1 MTIAAT
7 RSTGPLKGTPEAVH
21 PLRVM
26 QVVLS
31 LTPGGTERLV
41 LEIARRIR
49 PRAESVICCLDEPG
63 PWAREAVASGIPV
76 TALHRRAG
84 VRPSV
89 AYRLAAEAR
98 RWGADVLHC
107 HQYSPFVYGSLAA
120 LCAKRFRLVVTEHGR
135 LSDDAP
141 SRKRRLVNPVLS
153 RVPHALFA
161 VSSELRDYLVAAG
174 CAADRIVVNRNGID
188 VGPRSGNRQRQAAR
202 QQLDVPEDSFLIGT
216 IARLDPVKDL
226 GTLVQSLRALRA
238 EAPDAILAIVGDG
251 PERAAIAE
259 RVTALGL
266 QDAVLF
272 TGHRED
278 ARALLPAFDV
288 YVNSSL
294 SEGISL
300 TLLEAMAAG
309 LPIVATRTGG
319 TPEVLVHGETG
330 ILVPPRDSDALAAAC
345 LALSGNPFKR
355 RAFGDR
361 GRDRVEREFALDDMV
376 DRYLQTYLRLSRS
389 A

>member
-1 MTIAAT
+1 
-7 RSTGPLKGTPEAVH
+7 
-21 PLRVM
+21 M

-49 PRAESVICCLDEPG
+49 PVAESAICCLDEPG
-63 PWAREAVASGIPV
+63 PWARQAVESGIPV
-76 TALHRRAG
+76 TALHRLPG
-84 VRPSV
+84 VRASI
-89 AYRLAAEAR
+89 AYGLAVEAR

-120 LCAKRFRLVVTEHGR
+120 LFAKPFRLVVTEHGR

-153 RVPHALFA
+153 RVPDALFA
-161 VSSELRDYLVAAG
+161 VSGELRDYLVAAG
-174 CAADRIVVNRNGID
+174 CAADRVVVNRNGID
-188 VGPRSGNRQRQAAR
+188 VGPRPTNRHLQAGR
-202 QQLDVPEDSFLIGT
+202 RLLDVPEDAFVLGT
-216 IARLDPVKDL
+216 VARLDPVKDL
-226 GTLVQSLRALRA
+226 GTLVRSLRALRA
-238 EAPDAILAIVGDG
+238 EVPDAILVIVGDG
-251 PERAAIAE
+251 PERAVIAE
-259 RVTALGL
+259 GVTALGL
-266 QDAVLF
+266 EDAVLF

-278 ARALLPAFDV
+278 ARTLMPAFDV

-300 TLLEAMAAG
+300 TLLEAMAAA

-319 TPEVLVHGETG
+319 TPEVVIHGETG
-330 ILVPPRDSDALAAAC
+330 LLVAPRDPVALAAAC
-345 LALSGNPFKR
+345 EELSRDSFRR

-361 GRDRVEREFALDDMV
+361 GRDRVAREFALEAMV
-376 DRYLQTYLRLSRS
+376 DRYLQTYLRLCRS
-389 A
+389 T